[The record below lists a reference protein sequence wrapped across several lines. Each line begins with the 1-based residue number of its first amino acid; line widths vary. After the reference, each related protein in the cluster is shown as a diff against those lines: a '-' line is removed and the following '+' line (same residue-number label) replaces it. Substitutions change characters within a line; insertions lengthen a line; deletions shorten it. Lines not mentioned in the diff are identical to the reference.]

1 MRISAAM
8 ATIACVLAT
17 GVSLALAQPLQR
29 PGFPGRG
36 QQPPVQPMP
45 PRQIERQIERPAPP
59 QRPPFERMS
68 PEERQQLRRDIEQHG
83 REIYPARR
91 REGRR

>member
-1 MRISAAM
+1 MRFSAAIATM
-8 ATIACVLAT
+8 AIVWAT
-17 GVSLALAQPLQR
+17 GASVALAQPFPR
-29 PGFPGRG
+29 PGFPGKG
-36 QQPPVQPMP
+36 QPPGQPAP
-45 PRQIERQIERPAPP
+45 SRQIERQMERPAPP

>member
-1 MRISAAM
+1 MRIPAAM
-8 ATIACVLAT
+8 ATIALVLAA
-17 GVSLALAQPLQR
+17 GASLALAQPFQR

-36 QQPPVQPMP
+36 QPPVQPMP
-45 PRQIERQIERPAPP
+45 PRQVERQVQRPAPP